1 MPLRAGELGL
11 RPFPM
16 PARGTHADGS
26 MSFLEHL
33 DELRSRLLRCI
44 LAYLVVFAACWY
56 WSGPLLKFLLRP
68 MQEHLGEGAG
78 DIVFINVTEPFFI
91 YMKAS
96 ALAAVFV
103 ASPWILYQLWAFISP
118 GLYRHERMM
127 VLPFLFFGTG
137 FFVAGGAFGYYV
149 ALPRAAG
156 WLIALGADFQAA
168 LTLRSA
174 FQFVSLILLGLGA
187 VFELPV
193 LIFFLARLGIVTPA
207 FLLKHFR
214 VAVLAMAI
222 VAAVITPT
230 GDMLTM
236 SMFAGP
242 MILLYLLGVL
252 VAWLFGAKREG

>member
-1 MPLRAGELGL
+1 
-11 RPFPM
+11 M
-16 PARGTHADGS
+16 PARGTDSDGT

-44 LAYLVVFAACWY
+44 VAYVVVFAACWY

-68 MQEHLGEGAG
+68 MQEHLREGAG
-78 DIVFINVTEPFFI
+78 DIVFIQVAEPFFI

-96 ALAAVFV
+96 ALVAIFV
-103 ASPWILYQLWAFISP
+103 ASPWILYQLWAFIAP
-118 GLYRHERMM
+118 GLYRHERIM
-127 VLPFLFFGTG
+127 VLPFLFFGTA
-137 FFVAGGAFGYYV
+137 FFVAGGAFGYTV

-156 WLIALGADFQAA
+156 WLIALGGDFRAA

-174 FQFVSLILLGLGA
+174 FQFVSFVLLGLGA
-187 VFELPV
+187 IFELPV
-193 LIFFLARLGIVTPA
+193 LIFFLARLGVVTPG
-207 FLLKHFR
+207 FLMRHFR
-214 VAVLAMAI
+214 LAVFAMAI

-252 VAWLFGAKREG
+252 VAWLFGKKQEG

>member
-1 MPLRAGELGL
+1 
-11 RPFPM
+11 M
-16 PARGTHADGS
+16 PARGSQPDGT

-33 DELRSRLLRCI
+33 DELRARLLRCI
-44 LAYLVVFAACWY
+44 VAYLVVFSACWY
-56 WSGPLLKFLLRP
+56 WSGPLLKFLVRP
-68 MQEHLGEGAG
+68 MQEHLRGGAG

-96 ALAAVFV
+96 ALVAIFI
-103 ASPWILYQLWAFISP
+103 ASPFILYQIWAFVSP

-127 VLPFLFFGTG
+127 VLPFLFFGTL
-137 FFVAGGAFGYYV
+137 FFLAGGAFGYYV

-156 WLIALGADFQAA
+156 WLIALGADFHAA

-174 FQFVSLILLGLGA
+174 FQFVSLTLLGLGA

-193 LIFFLARLGIVTPA
+193 LIFFLARMGVVTPG
-207 FLLKHFR
+207 FLMRHFR
-214 VAVLAMAI
+214 VALIGMAI

-236 SMFAGP
+236 SMFAVP

-252 VAWLFGAKREG
+252 VAWLFGQKR